1 MKNKFSENYQNLIKI
16 YADMHNNGTIWD
28 DAKSTFDGKS
38 LKYFFSPIK
47 QIIDLTK
54 SKSLI
59 DFGCGKAKFYFNKI
73 KIKKIEYKNAIE
85 FWNIKDYFLY
95 DPGVDEFSTY
105 PNLKMDGVLCID
117 VVEHVP
123 PEDVM
128 NFIDDIFQLAKKFV
142 FIVISCYEG
151 KKQLPDGRN
160 VHLSIKNP
168 KEWKKI
174 ISKFKVK
181 YPNISPYVI
190 CATNRDGFGNGFT
203 AVS

>member
-16 YADMHNNGTIWD
+16 YAGRHNKGAIWD
-28 DAKSTFDGKS
+28 DAESTFDGKS

-47 QIIDLTK
+47 QIIDSTK

-73 KIKKIEYKNAIE
+73 LISEIEYDNVIKY
-85 FWNIKDYFLY
+85 WNIEEHYLY
-95 DPGVDEFSTY
+95 DPGVINFSTY
-105 PNLKMDGVLCID
+105 PNKKMDGVICID
-117 VVEHVP
+117 VVEHMP
-123 PEDVM
+123 PVDVID
-128 NFIDDIFQLAKKFV
+128 FIEDIFKLAKKFV
-142 FIVISCYEG
+142 FIVIACYSA

-168 KEWKKI
+168 KEWWKI
-174 ISKFKVK
+174 ISIFKAK

>member
-1 MKNKFSENYQNLIKI
+1 MKNNFSENYQNLIKI

-28 DAKSTFDGKS
+28 DAESTFDGKS

-73 KIKKIEYKNAIE
+73 FVNENEFKNVTEY
-85 FWNIKDYFLY
+85 WNIQDYYLY
-95 DPGVDEFSTY
+95 DPGVNNFSTY
-105 PNLKMDGVLCID
+105 PSIKMDGVICID
-117 VVEHVP
+117 VVEHIP
-123 PEDVM
+123 PEDVI
-128 NFIDDIFQLAKKFV
+128 NFVEDIFKLAKKFV
-142 FIVISCYEG
+142 FIVIACYPAW
-151 KKQLPDGRN
+151 KKLPDGRN
-160 VHLSIKNP
+160 MHLSIKNP
-168 KEWKKI
+168 REWEGI
-174 ISKFKVK
+174 ISKFKAK

-190 CATNRDGFGNGFT
+190 CATERNKFI